1 MTEML
6 KAAGFAIAGALIAC
20 VLKAAHREAGKAAA
34 LAAGVMLF
42 GFAISRMSSASQ
54 TLQAFALQAG
64 LENGRLALIFKLIAM
79 AYVTEFAVQ
88 ACRDAG
94 EEGLAAKA
102 GLCGKILLMGQTL
115 PLIVEIGETALSLSP

>member
-20 VLKAAHREAGKAAA
+20 VLKTAHRE
-34 LAAGVMLF
+34 
-42 GFAISRMSSASQ
+42 SSASQ

-64 LENGRLALIFKLIAM
+64 LENGQLALIFKLIAM

-115 PLIVEIGETALSLSP
+115 PLVVEIGEIALSFSP